1 MGLHCSHFFSRR
13 HRSVRWNPDNGTS
26 MCFSCHNRLG
36 GDPDDFVRWMRER
49 VGEGMI
55 DILREKRDDLMLAKS
70 LKKNETDIAR
80 HYREE
85 FKRLKG
91 LRSEGHVGRLEIIGY
106 E

>member
-1 MGLHCSHFFSRR
+1 
-13 HRSVRWNPDNGTS
+13 